1 MRLTITAVG
10 IDLTD
15 PAREFVEEKVGR
27 LEKLIVPAH
36 QDSALA
42 DVKLTYAP
50 SNTTDTED
58 KCAVTISG
66 LGEKHIIHM
75 EAEAPDMLA
84 AIDHCATKLKEPL
97 RRFEERFRD
106 HITKAATD
114 AKEQARTADAVDAD
128 AVDADAAADS
138 ADGVDLE
145 GDGPA

>member
-10 IDLTD
+10 TDLSD
-15 PAREFVEEKVGR
+15 NARDFVEEKIGR
-27 LEKLIVPAH
+27 LEKLIVPA
-36 QDSALA
+36 QRDSALA

-66 LGEKHIIHM
+66 LGEKHVVHM

-84 AIDHCATKLKEPL
+84 AIDRCATKLKEPL

-106 HITKAATD
+106 HLTKGATKA
-114 AKEQARTADAVDAD
+114 KQEMQEG
-128 AVDADAAADS
+128 S
-138 ADGVDLE
+138 LE
-145 GDGPA
+145 GDDSV

>member
-1 MRLTITAVG
+1 MKLTITAVG
-10 IDLTD
+10 TDLSESVRDT
-15 PAREFVEEKVGR
+15 VTEKISK

-36 QDSALA
+36 QDSAMA

-66 LGEKHIIHM
+66 LGEKHVVHM
-75 EAEAPDMLA
+75 TAEAPDMLG

-106 HITKAATD
+106 HLSK
-114 AKEQARTADAVDAD
+114 DAVKAKQELRGDTNPET
-128 AVDADAAADS
+128 
-138 ADGVDLE
+138 DGVDEPGLE
-145 GDGPA
+145 GDGSA

>member
-1 MRLTITAVG
+1 MKLTITAVG
-10 IDLTD
+10 TDLTD
-15 PAREFVEEKVGR
+15 TIRESVEEKIGR

-36 QDSALA
+36 QDSVLA

-58 KCAVTISG
+58 KCAVTVSG
-66 LGEKHIIHM
+66 LGEKHVIHM
-75 EAEAPDMLA
+75 TAEAPDMLG

-114 AKEQARTADAVDAD
+114 AKEQAHMADETAAGTDF
-128 AVDADAAADS
+128 
-138 ADGVDLE
+138 E
-145 GDGPA
+145 GDGSA